1 MLYLIGIGLDKNDIS
16 LKALA
21 AIKKCKKVYLETYTT
36 KLPYSKAELEKI
48 IKKKTIEANRETVEN
63 KMQMLLDE
71 ARKQNIALLI
81 YGDPLAATTHIT
93 LLLEAEK
100 QKIKIQ
106 VIHAPSILTAVSET
120 GLQLYKFGKTA
131 SLPRW
136 QENFR
141 PNSFFNIIN
150 ENLGMNAH
158 TLLLV
163 DIGLNVQ
170 DALEELK
177 ESSGGSLSDNLV
189 VIASRLGTP
198 RQKIISGK
206 LKELIKEKLKIGEP
220 FCIIIPSSLHFTE
233 AEMLK
238 KQQLNM

>member
-1 MLYLIGIGLDKNDIS
+1 MLYLIGLGLEKEDIS

-36 KLPYSKAELEKI
+36 KLPYSKAELEKV
-48 IKKKTIEANRETVEN
+48 IKKKTAEADREIVEN
-63 KMQMLLDE
+63 KMQAILDE
-71 ARKQNIALLI
+71 AKKQDIALLV
-81 YGDPLAATTHIT
+81 YGDPLSATTHVT
-93 LLLEAEK
+93 FLLEAKK
-100 QKIKIQ
+100 QAVKTQ
-106 VIHAPSILTAVSET
+106 VIHAPSIMTAISET
-120 GLQLYKFGKTA
+120 GMQLYKFGKTA

-136 QENFR
+136 QENFK
-141 PNSFFNIIN
+141 PTSFFNIIK

-163 DIGLNVQ
+163 DIGLNAQ

-177 ESSGGSLSDNLV
+177 EASDSSLSGNLI
-189 VIASRLGTP
+189 VIASRLGTSK
-198 RQKIISGK
+198 QKIISGK
-206 LKELIKEKLKIGEP
+206 LRDLLNKKLKIEEP

-238 KQQLNM
+238 MQ